1 MLRTCPV
8 ATKPHN
14 HPLFR
19 STPLL
24 FGNTRC
30 PARESSLRAFW
41 PNPLHSFMTAAQP
54 NPSRTPQ
61 SGQPNPSAANP
72 LEQLHRQRSVM
83 LRFVRMAFFV
93 LITVVAMLLTLQSQT
108 ADTTPGAV
116 ALDWWVPIS
125 IAIMLIC
132 SALIVDLATPNKKLA
147 TISAIFFGLIA
158 GLLATAML
166 SAIMDLLIAA
176 WVQNPNAIAG
186 PVAMVKVMLGIAL
199 CYLGVSSVLQTQDD
213 FRLVIP
219 YVEFSKQL
227 RGVRPN
233 VLDTSALIDARIVE
247 LCASGL
253 LQSPMIVPSF
263 VVAELQLLADN
274 SDKTKRARGRRGLD
288 VITRL
293 QRLGTVE
300 VILDETVLTAR
311 AVDRMLVELAE
322 QLSARILTTDHGLAR
337 IAQIEGVQAINLHDV
352 AAVLKPTLIPGDK
365 LTLRLLKHGEQAEQ
379 AVGYLD
385 DGTMVVVE
393 NAAHQVGQDV
403 AITVGSAMQTSAGRL
418 IFARLDQPETS
429 PDDHTSEVAATT
441 EDDPDAPDASPDAAD
456 TAAQHEPTPAPIT
469 AASSSPPVAN
479 PANPKPGPLGPK
491 ALAGRRNPS
500 ARNPRR

>member
-1 MLRTCPV
+1 MSLPSTNP
-8 ATKPHN
+8 APKP
-14 HPLFR
+14 P
-19 STPLL
+19 TAP
-24 FGNTRC
+24 
-30 PARESSLRAFW
+30 
-41 PNPLHSFMTAAQP
+41 PNPA
-54 NPSRTPQ
+54 
-61 SGQPNPSAANP
+61 AANP

-93 LITVVAMLLTLQSQT
+93 LITVVAMLLTLQSQS

-116 ALDWWVPIS
+116 VLDWWVPIS
-125 IAIMLIC
+125 IAIMLVC
-132 SALIVDLATPNKKLA
+132 TALIVDLATPNKKLA
-147 TISAIFFGLIA
+147 TISAIFFGLIG
-158 GLLATAML
+158 GLLATGAL

-176 WVQNPNAIAG
+176 WVQNPNAIAW
-186 PVAMVKVMLGIAL
+186 PVAMIKVMLGIAL

-253 LQSPMIVPSF
+253 LQSPMIVPNF
-263 VVAELQLLADN
+263 VIAELQLLADN

-300 VILDETVLTAR
+300 VILDETILSTR

-322 QLSARILTTDHGLAR
+322 QLSARILTTDHGLVR

-352 AAVLKPTLIPGDK
+352 AAVLKPTLTPGDK
-365 LTLRLLKHGEQAEQ
+365 LTLRLLKPGEQADQ
-379 AVGYLD
+379 AVGYLE

-393 NAAHQVGQDV
+393 QAAHQVGQDV

-418 IFARLDQPETS
+418 IFARLDQPGATPADTE
-429 PDDHTSEVAATT
+429 PAAEHST
-441 EDDPDAPDASPDAAD
+441 DIPQQAPEPSASDASTDAASE
-456 TAAQHEPTPAPIT
+456 AEPMEPA
-469 AASSSPPVAN
+469 
-479 PANPKPGPLGPK
+479 PKPGLIGPK
-491 ALAGRRNPS
+491 LFAGRRGPS

>member
-1 MLRTCPV
+1 
-8 ATKPHN
+8 
-14 HPLFR
+14 
-19 STPLL
+19 
-24 FGNTRC
+24 
-30 PARESSLRAFW
+30 
-41 PNPLHSFMTAAQP
+41 MTAAQP
-54 NPSRTPQ
+54 NSSRTPQ
-61 SGQPNPSAANP
+61 SGQPHPSAANP
-72 LEQLHRQRSVM
+72 LEQLHRQRNIM

-116 ALDWWVPIS
+116 MLDWWVPIS
-125 IAIMLIC
+125 IAIVLVC
-132 SALIVDLATPNKKLA
+132 TALIVDLATPNKKLA
-147 TISAIFFGLIA
+147 TISAIFFGLVG
-158 GLLATAML
+158 GLLATGAL

-219 YVEFSKQL
+219 YVEFAKQL

-311 AVDRMLVELAE
+311 AVDRMLVELAD

-365 LTLRLLKHGEQAEQ
+365 LTLRLLKPGEQAEQ

-418 IFARLDQPETS
+418 IFARLDQPDAAPDSVQDTPTS
-429 PDDHTSEVAATT
+429 APDNQQSPDAPNASPDTGDDQDDDHTPAPAAAT
-441 EDDPDAPDASPDAAD
+441 S
-456 TAAQHEPTPAPIT
+456 
-469 AASSSPPVAN
+469 
-479 PANPKPGPLGPK
+479 PKPGPLGPK
-491 ALAGRRNPS
+491 AIAGRRNPS